1 LWGFSPAINCF
12 ANVDN
17 IDVEDDSKEINVL
30 LSETGGDARHLLKS
44 ITDILPLKHNR
55 TKPINFYIHEK
66 QKENLGRLIL
76 FLTLVC
82 ETGISMRERMEMYLD
97 LFGNCLIRDK
107 TSSYL
112 EGITHELIQL
122 VTEHEKC
129 TSMLKPIF
137 DFSTLK
143 FKERD
148 ELEDVLSGYLLA
160 HKYDIESLRDQRMR
174 AHFKERYDHRRNL
187 VDWNY

>member
-1 LWGFSPAINCF
+1 MEALGFISLWGFTPAINCF

-17 IDVEDDSKEINVL
+17 VNVEDDTEINIL

-44 ITDILPLKHNR
+44 ITDILPLKKNR
-55 TKPINFYIHEK
+55 SQPINFYIHER

-76 FLTLVC
+76 FLTIVC
-82 ETGISMRERMEMYLD
+82 ETGISMRERMEIFLD
-97 LFGNCLIRDK
+97 IFGNCLIRDK
-107 TSSYL
+107 TSTYL
-112 EGITHELIQL
+112 ESITHELIQL

-129 TSMLKPIF
+129 TSMLKGIF

-148 ELEDVLSGYLLA
+148 QLEDVLSGYLLA
-160 HKYDIESLRDQRMR
+160 HKYDIE
-174 AHFKERYDHRRNL
+174 
-187 VDWNY
+187 